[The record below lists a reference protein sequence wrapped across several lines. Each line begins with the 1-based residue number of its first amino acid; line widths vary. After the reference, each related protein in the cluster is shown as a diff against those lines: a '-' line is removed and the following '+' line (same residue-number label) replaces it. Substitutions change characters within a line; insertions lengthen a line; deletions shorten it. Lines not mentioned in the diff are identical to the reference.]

1 MLVPLYMFQ
10 LVFTVET
17 CQFTVTHF
25 SGTTGPTLHVVLAE
39 RCIWH
44 VLCSLAKGGNEA
56 KTFVWHSLGAFGTQE
71 YSPPFLELFAAH
83 YVQFYRSGS

>member
-17 CQFTVTHF
+17 CQFTVGHF

-56 KTFVWHSLGAFGTQE
+56 KTFVSRSLGAFDTQE
-71 YSPPFLELFAAH
+71 YFPPFVELLAAH
-83 YVQFYRSGS
+83 CVQLCRCGS